1 VVDLI
6 IIAVVANHDKIMKLS
21 KELSVLAD
29 DAINGGVR
37 DLEEKMLLEEKK
49 MNEADGHDYTEEQ
62 LKEIVAARLKN
73 NHFSRNIDDKIQK
86 MKEVM

>member
-1 VVDLI
+1 MI
-6 IIAVVANHDKIMKLS
+6 ILAVVANHDKIIKFS
-21 KELSVLAD
+21 KEVSALAD

-37 DLEEKMLLEEKK
+37 DLEERMLLEEKK
-49 MNEADGHDYTEEQ
+49 MNEADGLDYTEEQ

-73 NHFSRNIDDKIQK
+73 NHFSRGINNKIQQ